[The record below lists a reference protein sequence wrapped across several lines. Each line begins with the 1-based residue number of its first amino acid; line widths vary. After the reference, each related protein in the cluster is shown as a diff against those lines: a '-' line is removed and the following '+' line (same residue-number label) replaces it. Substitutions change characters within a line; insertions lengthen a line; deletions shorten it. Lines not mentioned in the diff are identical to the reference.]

1 MLFKNILHFTL
12 LLFIPYFFSLA
23 SIADSKNQIIS
34 NSTTYILKNSYFF
47 EKDDHFEIFKAGIDS
62 INNFSEDILIKYKKN
77 NVGGSFKATIY
88 SSGKELDLR
97 LKNPRNLRY
106 TAINL
111 NKIVSVVES
120 ELKSKED
127 ISLLRYIV
135 ANSMLQAVDEY
146 SGVIEPEEMDQF
158 MVETKGS
165 FGGLGIVIGIK
176 NNQLTVISPIDDT
189 PAYSAGV
196 KANDIIKRIDSLDA
210 EGLSLHQAIKLLRGE
225 KGTPISIS
233 IQRGNEEKLRKF
245 EIIRDIIKIESI
257 ESKELSTKTGYI
269 KINSF
274 QLNSYTEFVEHL
286 NKLRENGIQGLI
298 LDLRGNPGGLLD
310 QSIKISNIFLE
321 NKLIVST
328 RGKDSRMDID
338 FFSENNYGTKY
349 KGPLIVLIDSGSA
362 SASEIVA
369 GALKNNNRAIL
380 IGENSFGKGTVQEVY
395 EQADGA
401 AIKLTIAEYLNPK
414 NYKVHENGVRPHIQF
429 IKGKVSNKKLVFTKN
444 LDDELAIKNE
454 RDFNILIL
462 DQELSEEDEDK
473 AIKLSKKILES
484 PFIEKISFTDNV
496 DNYLMLV
503 ENQINDEA
511 LEYTN
516 ELFEKL
522 NNYQASEEK
531 IEPEINSVSLES
543 NNQID
548 IKSGSNED
556 IIITIN
562 NDSKNDIRNVF
573 VQTKSENKALD
584 NRFIYIGDI
593 KKLSE
598 KEVSLPIKIP
608 RWSETGKEYL
618 DLKLVRFNLKN
629 RLNPKLVEF
638 GKSKILVNVKK
649 AEYDFPK
656 LFYYVSLNNIEG
668 TIEVNLKL
676 EKTKE
681 KCEKCFLKV
690 YSKNKALIIKKRTF
704 ELLKINN
711 ENWSG
716 KTLIK
721 IPTEE
726 KLKTI
731 DFIVRYHDE
740 NTNDFFDKKITLN
753 FEEINSFKIHEQQ
766 NAYIIKDN
774 QKIFAEPS
782 FAQTILSQTK
792 NGNLVFSSGETNNF
806 ILIKEE
812 GSNYWLPKSSVEKIF
827 KEEIPKFIKAKII
840 QGSDTPPKISLIK
853 SNEENF
859 SILVEDKSRLKIIN
873 YFINDKKVK
882 IKQTDLISDE
892 STFKFDLDNGR
903 NKISIL
909 AIDSNEFKTYKNF
922 YITKDES

>member
-1 MLFKNILHFTL
+1 MLFKNILHFSL
-12 LLFIPYFFSLA
+12 LLFITYFFSLV
-23 SIADSKNQIIS
+23 SLADSKNQIIS
-34 NSTTYILKNSYFF
+34 NSTSYILKNSYFF

-77 NVGGSFKATIY
+77 NIGGSFKATIY

-106 TAINL
+106 TAMNL

-176 NNQLTVISPIDDT
+176 NNQLTVISPIDNT

-274 QLNSYTEFVEHL
+274 QLNSHTEFVEHL

-310 QSIKISNIFLE
+310 QSIKISNIFLD

-328 RGKDSRMDID
+328 RGKDTRMDID
-338 FFSENNYGTKY
+338 FFSEDSYGTKY

-444 LDDELAIKNE
+444 LNDELTLKNE

-462 DQELSEEDEDK
+462 DQELNEEDEDK

-503 ENQINDEA
+503 ENQINNEA

-531 IEPEINSVSLES
+531 IEAEINSVSLKS

-556 IIITIN
+556 IKITIN
-562 NDSKNDIRNVF
+562 NNSENDIRNVF

-584 NRFIYIGDI
+584 NRFVYIGDI

-598 KEVSLPIKIP
+598 KKVSLPIKIP

-618 DLKLVRFNLKN
+618 ELKLVKFNLKN

-638 GKSKILVNVKK
+638 GESKVLVNVKK

-656 LFYYVSLNNIEG
+656 LFYYVDLNNIER

-681 KCEKCFLKV
+681 KCEKCYLKV

-721 IPTEE
+721 IPPEE
-726 KLKTI
+726 KSKTI

-740 NTNDFFDKKITLN
+740 NTNDFFDKKVTLN

-827 KEEIPKFIKAKII
+827 EEEIPKFIKAKIV
-840 QGSDTPPKISLIK
+840 QGSDTPPKISLLK

-873 YFINDKKVK
+873 YFINDKKVN
-882 IKQTDLISDE
+882 IKQTNLISDE

>member
-1 MLFKNILHFTL
+1 MLFKNILHFSL
-12 LLFIPYFFSLA
+12 LLFITYFFSLV
-23 SIADSKNQIIS
+23 SLADSKNQIIS
-34 NSTTYILKNSYFF
+34 NSTSYILKNSYFF

-77 NVGGSFKATIY
+77 NIGGSFKATIY

-106 TAINL
+106 TAMNL

-176 NNQLTVISPIDDT
+176 NNQLTVISPIDNT

-310 QSIKISNIFLE
+310 QSIKISNIFLD

-338 FFSENNYGTKY
+338 FFSEDSYGTKY

-444 LDDELAIKNE
+444 LNDELTLKNE

-462 DQELSEEDEDK
+462 DQELNEEDEDK

-503 ENQINDEA
+503 ENQINNEA

-531 IEPEINSVSLES
+531 IEAEINSVSLKS

-556 IIITIN
+556 IKITIN
-562 NDSKNDIRNVF
+562 NNSENDIRNVF

-584 NRFIYIGDI
+584 NRFVYIGDI

-618 DLKLVRFNLKN
+618 ELKLVKFNLKN

-638 GKSKILVNVKK
+638 GESKVLVNVKK

-656 LFYYVSLNNIEG
+656 LFYYVDLNNIEG
-668 TIEVNLKL
+668 TIEVNFKL

-681 KCEKCFLKV
+681 KCEKCYLKV

-721 IPTEE
+721 IPPEE
-726 KLKTI
+726 ELKTI

-740 NTNDFFDKKITLN
+740 NTNDFFDKKVTLN

-827 KEEIPKFIKAKII
+827 DEEIPKFIKAKIV
-840 QGSDTPPKISLIK
+840 QGSDTPPKISLLK

-873 YFINDKKVK
+873 YFINDKKVN
-882 IKQTDLISDE
+882 IKQTNLISDE

>member
-1 MLFKNILHFTL
+1 MLFKNILHFSL
-12 LLFIPYFFSLA
+12 LLLIPYFFSLV
-23 SIADSKNQIIS
+23 SLADSKNQIIS
-34 NSTTYILKNSYFF
+34 NSTSYILKNSYFF

-77 NVGGSFKATIY
+77 NIGGSFKATIY

-106 TAINL
+106 TAMNL

-176 NNQLTVISPIDDT
+176 NNQLTVISPIDNT

-274 QLNSYTEFVEHL
+274 QLNSHTEFVEHL

-310 QSIKISNIFLE
+310 QSIKISNIFLD

-328 RGKDSRMDID
+328 RGKDTRMDID
-338 FFSENNYGTKY
+338 FFSEDSYGTKY

-444 LDDELAIKNE
+444 LNDELTLKNE

-503 ENQINDEA
+503 ENQINNEA

-531 IEPEINSVSLES
+531 IEAEINSVSLKS

-556 IIITIN
+556 IKITIN
-562 NDSKNDIRNVF
+562 NNSENDIRNVF

-584 NRFIYIGDI
+584 NRFVYIGDI

-618 DLKLVRFNLKN
+618 ELKLVKFNLKN

-638 GKSKILVNVKK
+638 GESKVLVNVKK

-656 LFYYVSLNNIEG
+656 LFYYVDLNNIER

-681 KCEKCFLKV
+681 KCEKCYLKV

-721 IPTEE
+721 IPPEE
-726 KLKTI
+726 ELKTI

-740 NTNDFFDKKITLN
+740 NTNDFFDKKVTLN

-812 GSNYWLPKSSVEKIF
+812 GSNYWLPKSSVEKILE
-827 KEEIPKFIKAKII
+827 EEIPKFIKAKIV
-840 QGSDTPPKISLIK
+840 QGSDTPPKISLLK

-873 YFINDKKVK
+873 YFINDKKVN
-882 IKQTDLISDE
+882 IKQTNLISDE

>member
-1 MLFKNILHFTL
+1 MLFKNILHFSL
-12 LLFIPYFFSLA
+12 LLLIPYFFSLV
-23 SIADSKNQIIS
+23 SLADSKNQIIS
-34 NSTTYILKNSYFF
+34 NSTSYILKNSYFF

-77 NVGGSFKATIY
+77 NIGGSFKATIY

-106 TAINL
+106 TAMNL

-176 NNQLTVISPIDDT
+176 NNQLTVISPIDNT

-274 QLNSYTEFVEHL
+274 QLNSHTEFVEHL

-310 QSIKISNIFLE
+310 QSIKISNIFLD

-338 FFSENNYGTKY
+338 FFSEDNYGTKY

-444 LDDELAIKNE
+444 LNDELTLKNE

-503 ENQINDEA
+503 ENQINNEA

-531 IEPEINSVSLES
+531 IEPEINSVSLKS

-556 IIITIN
+556 IKITIN
-562 NDSKNDIRNVF
+562 NNSENDIRNVF

-584 NRFIYIGDI
+584 NRFVYIGDI

-618 DLKLVRFNLKN
+618 ELKLVKFNLKN

-638 GKSKILVNVKK
+638 GESKVLVNVKK

-656 LFYYVSLNNIEG
+656 LFYYVDLNNIER

-681 KCEKCFLKV
+681 KCEKCYLKV

-721 IPTEE
+721 IPPEE
-726 KLKTI
+726 ELKTI

-740 NTNDFFDKKITLN
+740 NTNDFFDKKVTLN

-812 GSNYWLPKSSVEKIF
+812 GSNYWLPKSSVEKILE
-827 KEEIPKFIKAKII
+827 EEIPKFIKAKIV
-840 QGSDTPPKISLIK
+840 QGSDTPPKISLLK

-873 YFINDKKVK
+873 YFINDKKVN
-882 IKQTDLISDE
+882 IKQTNLISDE

>member
-1 MLFKNILHFTL
+1 MLFKKIFHFFL
-12 LLFIPYFFSLA
+12 LLFIFCSFSLV
-23 SIADSKNQIIS
+23 SLADSKNQIIS
-34 NSTTYILKNSYFF
+34 KSTSYILKNSYFF
-47 EKDDHFEIFKAGIDS
+47 EKDDHLEIFNAGIDS
-62 INNFSEDILIKYKKN
+62 INNFSEDILVKYKKN
-77 NVGGSFKATIY
+77 NIGGLFKAKIY
-88 SSGKELDLR
+88 SNGKELDVV

-106 TAINL
+106 AAINL
-111 NKIVSVVES
+111 NKIVSIVES
-120 ELKSKED
+120 ELQLKED
-127 ISLLRYIV
+127 IDLLRYIV

-176 NNQLTVISPIDDT
+176 NNQLTVISPIDNT

-196 KANDIIKRIDSLDA
+196 KANDVIKRIDSLDA

-233 IQRGNEEKLRKF
+233 IQRGNEETLRKF

-257 ESKELSTKTGYI
+257 ESKKLSTKTGYI

-286 NKLRENGIQGLI
+286 NKLRENGINGLV

-338 FFSENNYGTKY
+338 FFSENIFGAKY
-349 KGPLIVLIDSGSA
+349 NGPLIVLIDNGSA

-369 GALKNNNRAIL
+369 GALKNNNRAIV

-395 EQADGA
+395 QQDDGA

-429 IKGKVSNKKLVFTKN
+429 IKGKVENKKLIFTKN
-444 LDDELAIKNE
+444 LDEELASKNE
-454 RDFNILIL
+454 RNFNILIL
-462 DQELSEEDEDK
+462 DEELNEEDDDK
-473 AIKLSKKILES
+473 ALKLSKKILES
-484 PFIEKISFTDNV
+484 PFIEKISFIDNV

-503 ENQINDEA
+503 ESQINNEA
-511 LEYTN
+511 LEYTS
-516 ELFEKL
+516 ELFRELKDYNDNEKRID
-522 NNYQASEEK
+522 S
-531 IEPEINSVSLES
+531 S
-543 NNQID
+543 NNSASLKSDTQID
-548 IKSGSNED
+548 LSSGSNQD
-556 IIITIN
+556 ISITIHN
-562 NDSKNDIRNVF
+562 TSEIDIENAF
-573 VQTKSENKALD
+573 IQTKSENKALD
-584 NRFIYIGDI
+584 NRFIYIGNV

-598 KEVSLPIKIP
+598 RKVLLPIKIP
-608 RWSETGKEYL
+608 RWAETSKEYIGI
-618 DLKLVRFNLKN
+618 KLVRFNLNN
-629 RLNPKLVEF
+629 RLNPKLDEF
-638 GKSKILVNVKK
+638 GQSKILVNIRK
-649 AEYDFPK
+649 ADYDFPK
-656 LFYYVSLNNIEG
+656 LFYYVDFDIKNG
-668 TIEVNLKL
+668 AIEVNFKL

-681 KCEKCFLKV
+681 KCEKCYLKV
-690 YSKNKALIIKKRTF
+690 YSKNKALIIKKRNF
-704 ELLKINN
+704 ELLKIGN

-721 IPTEE
+721 IPPEE
-726 KLKTI
+726 KLKTV
-731 DFIVRYHDE
+731 DFIIRYHDE

-753 FEEINSFKIHEQQ
+753 FDEINSFKMH
-766 NAYIIKDN
+766 NKKKAYIIKDN
-774 QKIFAEPS
+774 QKIFSEPS

-812 GSNYWLPKSSVEKIF
+812 GANYWLPKNSIEKIF
-827 KEEIPKFIKAKII
+827 NEEVPKFIKAKII
-840 QGSDTPPKISLIK
+840 EGSDSPPKISLIK
-853 SNEENF
+853 SNEDNF
-859 SILVEDKSRLKIIN
+859 SILVEDKSRLRIIN
-873 YFINDKKVK
+873 YFINDKKVD
-882 IKQTDLISDE
+882 IKQTNLISDE
-892 STFKFDLDNGR
+892 STFKFDLDSGR

>member
-1 MLFKNILHFTL
+1 MVFKKIFHFFL
-12 LLFIPYFFSLA
+12 LLFIFCSFSLV
-23 SIADSKNQIIS
+23 SLADSKNQIIS
-34 NSTTYILKNSYFF
+34 KSTSYILKNSYFF
-47 EKDDHFEIFKAGIDS
+47 EKDDHLEIFNAGIDS
-62 INNFSEDILIKYKKN
+62 INNFSENILVKYKKN
-77 NVGGSFKATIY
+77 NIGGLFKAKIY
-88 SSGKELDLR
+88 SNGKELEVV
-97 LKNPRNLRY
+97 LKNPRNLRNG
-106 TAINL
+106 AINL
-111 NKIVSVVES
+111 NKIVSIIES
-120 ELKSKED
+120 ELQSKED
-127 ISLLRYIV
+127 IDLLRYIV

-176 NNQLTVISPIDDT
+176 NNQLTVISPIDNT

-233 IQRGNEEKLRKF
+233 IQRGNEETLRKF

-257 ESKELSTKTGYI
+257 ESKKLSAKTGYI

-286 NKLRENGIQGLI
+286 NKLRENGINGLV

-338 FFSENNYGTKY
+338 FFSENNFGVKY
-349 KGPLIVLIDSGSA
+349 NGPVIVLIDSGSA

-369 GALKNNNRAIL
+369 GALKNNNRAIV

-414 NYKVHENGVRPHIQF
+414 NYKVHENGVKPHIQF
-429 IKGKVSNKKLVFTKN
+429 IKGKVENKKLIFTKN
-444 LDDELAIKNE
+444 LDEELASKNE
-454 RDFNILIL
+454 RNFNILIL
-462 DQELSEEDEDK
+462 DKELNEEDDDK
-473 AIKLSKKILES
+473 AVKLSKKILES
-484 PFIEKISFTDNV
+484 PFIEKISFIDNV

-503 ENQINDEA
+503 ESQINNEA
-511 LEYTN
+511 LEYTS
-516 ELFEKL
+516 ELFGKLSDYNDNEKRIDSS
-522 NNYQASEEK
+522 NNSASLK
-531 IEPEINSVSLES
+531 SVS
-543 NNQID
+543 QID
-548 IKSGSNED
+548 LSSGSNQD
-556 IIITIN
+556 ISITIN
-562 NDSKNDIRNVF
+562 NNSEIDIENAF
-573 VQTKSENKALD
+573 IQTKSENKALD
-584 NRFIYIGDI
+584 NRFIYIGNLG
-593 KKLSE
+593 KLSE
-598 KEVSLPIKIP
+598 RKVSLPIKIP
-608 RWSETGKEYL
+608 RWAETSKEYIEI
-618 DLKLVRFNLKN
+618 KLVRFNLNN
-629 RLNPKLVEF
+629 RLNPKLDEF
-638 GKSKILVNVKK
+638 GQSKILVNIKK
-649 AEYDFPK
+649 ADYDFPK
-656 LFYYVSLNNIEG
+656 LFYYVDFDIKNG
-668 TIEVNLKL
+668 TIEVNFKL

-681 KCEKCFLKV
+681 KCEKCYLKV

-704 ELLKINN
+704 ELLKISN

-721 IPTEE
+721 IPPEE

-731 DFIVRYHDE
+731 DFVIRYQDE

-753 FEEINSFKIHEQQ
+753 FDEINSFKIHKEKK
-766 NAYIIKDN
+766 AYIIKDN
-774 QKIFAEPS
+774 QKIFSEPS
-782 FAQTILSQTK
+782 FTQTILSQTK

-812 GSNYWLPKSSVEKIF
+812 GANYWLPKNSVEKIF
-827 KEEIPKFIKAKII
+827 NEEVPKFIKAKII
-840 QGSDTPPKISLIK
+840 EGSDSPPKISLTK

-859 SILVEDKSRLKIIN
+859 SILVEDKSRLRIIN
-873 YFINDKKVK
+873 YFINDKKVN
-882 IKQTDLISDE
+882 IKQTNLISDE
-892 STFKFDLDNGR
+892 STFKFDLDSGR

>member
-1 MLFKNILHFTL
+1 MLFKNILHFSL
-12 LLFIPYFFSLA
+12 LLFIPYFFSLV
-23 SIADSKNQIIS
+23 SLADSKNQIIL
-34 NSTTYILKNSYFF
+34 NSTSYILKNSYFF
-47 EKDDHFEIFKAGIDS
+47 EKDNHFEIFKAGIDS
-62 INNFSEDILIKYKKN
+62 INNFSEEILIKYKKN
-77 NVGGSFKATIY
+77 NIGGSFKATIY
-88 SSGKELDLR
+88 SSGKELELR

-106 TAINL
+106 AAINL

-176 NNQLTVISPIDDT
+176 NNQLTVISPIDNT

-274 QLNSYTEFVEHL
+274 QLNSHTEFVEHL

-310 QSIKISNIFLE
+310 QSIKISNIFLD

-328 RGKDSRMDID
+328 RGKDTRMDID
-338 FFSENNYGTKY
+338 FFSEDNYGTKY

-429 IKGKVSNKKLVFTKN
+429 IKGKVSNKKLVFTKSLN
-444 LDDELAIKNE
+444 DELILKNK

-473 AIKLSKKILES
+473 AIRLSKKILES

-503 ENQINDEA
+503 ENQINNEA

-531 IEPEINSVSLES
+531 IEPEINSVSLKS

-556 IIITIN
+556 IKITIN
-562 NDSKNDIRNVF
+562 NNSENDIRNVF

-584 NRFIYIGDI
+584 NRFVYIGDI

-618 DLKLVRFNLKN
+618 KLKLVKFNLKN

-638 GKSKILVNVKK
+638 GESKVLVNVKK

-656 LFYYVSLNNIEG
+656 LFYYVDLNNIER
-668 TIEVNLKL
+668 TIEVNFKL

-681 KCEKCFLKV
+681 KCEKCYLKV

-721 IPTEE
+721 IPPEE
-726 KLKTI
+726 ELKTI

-740 NTNDFFDKKITLN
+740 NTNDFFDKKVTIN

-827 KEEIPKFIKAKII
+827 EEEIPKFIKAKIV
-840 QGSDTPPKISLIK
+840 QGSDTPPKISLLK

-873 YFINDKKVK
+873 YFINDKKVN
-882 IKQTDLISDE
+882 IKQTNLISDE